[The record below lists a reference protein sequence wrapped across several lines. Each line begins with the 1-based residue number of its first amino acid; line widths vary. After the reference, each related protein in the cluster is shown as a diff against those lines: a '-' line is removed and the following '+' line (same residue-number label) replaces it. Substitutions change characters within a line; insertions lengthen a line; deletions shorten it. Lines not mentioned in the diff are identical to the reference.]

1 MVVVIAKLIDMGIA
15 PNIFREFSINKNLE
29 LLNTGFLIRI
39 ISFIVFAAIYNLI
52 CLVLSVNKQEILLS
66 NIFLFN
72 LVISSKG
79 FLRELLEIP
88 FKVDLAV
95 QYPIIIMLID
105 NILFLGLV
113 LIMPVIK
120 GDLTYFVL
128 AYTFSNLPGFFI
140 MIFLIRAK
148 YNYRI
153 AGNLNS
159 AKWLIKKS
167 FPVFVYT
174 VFNTIYLNI
183 DLLQLGRF
191 DSSYSAGIYSAA
203 YRLVIPLLII
213 PTAVI
218 HTVFP
223 QITANYHD
231 TPAKNLPIIRIVFKI
246 FFLLSFSLAAI
257 VTFKADDITSF
268 IYGYNYIVASIPL
281 TILLWGMI
289 FLFNSFFVINLLVAY
304 DKQVGMYVFSIVTL
318 AINLIL
324 NFVLI
329 EQYSYL
335 GVAYS
340 KFISIAIGF
349 IITSFIIYK
358 IDNTIYLFEKEILFF
373 SVMLIALI
381 YIISSVLSLI
391 LYLIVAGILLVLVVL
406 LTRFF
411 KSNEIKL
418 LLKIINKENWYK
430 NFSFFYPD

>member
-1 MVVVIAKLIDMGIA
+1 
-15 PNIFREFSINKNLE
+15 
-29 LLNTGFLIRI
+29 
-39 ISFIVFAAIYNLI
+39 
-52 CLVLSVNKQEILLS
+52 
-66 NIFLFN
+66 
-72 LVISSKG
+72 
-79 FLRELLEIP
+79 
-88 FKVDLAV
+88 
-95 QYPIIIMLID
+95 
-105 NILFLGLV
+105 
-113 LIMPVIK
+113 
-120 GDLTYFVL
+120 
-128 AYTFSNLPGFFI
+128 
-140 MIFLIRAK
+140 
-148 YNYRI
+148 
-153 AGNLNS
+153 
-159 AKWLIKKS
+159 
-167 FPVFVYT
+167 
-174 VFNTIYLNI
+174 
-183 DLLQLGRF
+183 
-191 DSSYSAGIYSAA
+191 
-203 YRLVIPLLII
+203 
-213 PTAVI
+213 
-218 HTVFP
+218 
-223 QITANYHD
+223 
-231 TPAKNLPIIRIVFKI
+231 
-246 FFLLSFSLAAI
+246 
-257 VTFKADDITSF
+257 
-268 IYGYNYIVASIPL
+268 
-281 TILLWGMI
+281 MI